1 MTLTRRDAIATALV
15 ALVVIEFLTAHES
28 WGIPLV
34 GDSYRW
40 ASFAAFVLGGAAYL
54 LSEPLEGYHE
64 PVLGVLGIVA
74 LGLGIL
80 ALATGS
86 LTFLSLFVADIVVLW
101 AATTFGHL
109 RQRAHRSLSA

>member
-1 MTLTRRDAIATALV
+1 MTMTRKDVIATGLV
-15 ALVVIEFLTAHES
+15 ALVVVAFFAAHQS
-28 WGIPLV
+28 WGIPLI
-34 GDSYRW
+34 GESYRW
-40 ASFAAFVLGGAAYL
+40 ASVAAFVLGGGAYL
-54 LSEPLEGYHE
+54 ASEPLEGYHE

-101 AATTFGHL
+101 AATTLGHM
-109 RQRAHRSLSA
+109 RHRAHRSISA